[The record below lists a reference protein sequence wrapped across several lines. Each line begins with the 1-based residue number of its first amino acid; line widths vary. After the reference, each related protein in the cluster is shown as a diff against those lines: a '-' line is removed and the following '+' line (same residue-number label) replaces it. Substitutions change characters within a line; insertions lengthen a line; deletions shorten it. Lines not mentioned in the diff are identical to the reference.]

1 MSEAFTTSTA
11 RNIFYGGTLFFLL
24 VFLALTYQTEQSIPS
39 RDKREMLSDPRV
51 AAGKK
56 IWETHNCIGC
66 HTLLGEGAYFAPELG
81 NVVKRLGSEEAVKA
95 FIQSR
100 PVERHPGAAQHAAVQ
115 FHGRAT
121 RRDRRVPELRVANQH
136 RQVAAQ
142 HSGLIRTDQEI
153 TMQYKSQAVA
163 KPYFI
168 AAIALFVA
176 QILFGLIMGL
186 QYVMG
191 DFLFPEIPF
200 NVARMVHTNALIV
213 WLLMGFM
220 GAAYYLIP
228 EEAETELFSPKL
240 AIALFWIFLV
250 AAGLTVVGYL
260 TVPYATLAKMTGNDL
275 LPTMGRE
282 FLEQPLITKVG
293 IVVVA
298 LAFLFNITMTVLKG
312 RKTSI
317 ATVLLIGLWGLAI
330 MFLFSFVNPDN
341 IVRDKFYW
349 WWVVHLWVEGVWEL
363 ILGAILAFVLIKVT
377 GVDRE
382 IIEKWLYVIV
392 TLTLISGILGTG
404 HHYYWIGTPEYWQ
417 LIGSIFSALEPIPF
431 FGMTLFAFNMVNR
444 RRREHPNKAATLWAL
459 GTGVMAFLGAGVWGF
474 LHTLSPVNYYTHGTQ
489 ITAAH
494 GHMAFYGAYVMA
506 VLTIISYA
514 MPIMRG
520 RAANSNK
527 AQVVEMWAFW
537 LMTVSIVFITLF
549 LTAAGI
555 LQVWLQ
561 RVSDSPLPF
570 MVAQDQISLFY
581 WMREWSGVVFLIGLC
596 IYIWSFFI
604 PGEEKAKA

>member
-1 MSEAFTTSTA
+1 
-11 RNIFYGGTLFFLL
+11 
-24 VFLALTYQTEQSIPS
+24 
-39 RDKREMLSDPRV
+39 
-51 AAGKK
+51 
-56 IWETHNCIGC
+56 
-66 HTLLGEGAYFAPELG
+66 
-81 NVVKRLGSEEAVKA
+81 
-95 FIQSR
+95 
-100 PVERHPGAAQHAAVQ
+100 
-115 FHGRAT
+115 
-121 RRDRRVPELRVANQH
+121 
-136 RQVAAQ
+136 
-142 HSGLIRTDQEI
+142 
-153 TMQYKSQAVA
+153 MQYKSQAVA
-163 KPYFI
+163 KPYFV

-186 QYVMG
+186 QYVWG
-191 DFLFPEIPF
+191 DFLFPYIPF

-220 GAAYYLIP
+220 GATYYLIP
-228 EEAETELFSPKL
+228 EEAETELVSPKL
-240 AIALFWIFLV
+240 ALAMFWIFLV

-260 TVPYATLAKMTGNDL
+260 TVPYARLAAMTGNDL

-282 FLEQPLITKVG
+282 FLEQPTITKLG

-298 LAFLFNITMTVLKG
+298 LAFLFNVTLTVLKG
-312 RKTSI
+312 RKTAI
-317 ATVLLIGLWGLAI
+317 NTVLLIGLWGLAVL
-330 MFLFSFVNPDN
+330 FLFSFVNPHN
-341 IVRDKFYW
+341 VVRDKFYW

-363 ILGAILAFVLIKVT
+363 VLGSILAFVLIKVT

-382 IIEKWLYVIV
+382 VIEKWLYVII
-392 TLTLISGILGTG
+392 TLTLVTGILGTG

-431 FGMTLFAFNMVNR
+431 FAMTLFAFNMVNK
-444 RRREHPNKAATLWAL
+444 RRREHPNKAATLWVL

-494 GHMAFYGAYVMA
+494 GHMAFYGAYVMVNLA
-506 VLTIISYA
+506 LISYA
-514 MPIMRG
+514 LPILRG

-527 AQVVEMWAFW
+527 SQVAEMWGFW

-561 RVSDSPLPF
+561 RVSDNPLPF
-570 MVAQDQISLFY
+570 MVAQEQVSLFY
-581 WMREWSGVVFLIGLC
+581 WMREWTGVIFLIGLLV
-596 IYIWSFFI
+596 YIWSFFI
-604 PGEEKAKA
+604 PGEEKAA